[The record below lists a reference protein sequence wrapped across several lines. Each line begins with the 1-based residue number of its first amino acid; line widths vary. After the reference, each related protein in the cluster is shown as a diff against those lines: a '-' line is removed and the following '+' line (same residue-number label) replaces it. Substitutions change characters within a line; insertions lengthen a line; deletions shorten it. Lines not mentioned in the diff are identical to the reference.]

1 MNLHGMHRRIR
12 HLNVERSVLIVL
24 SALGA
29 ACSTSPAPAAPV
41 PVPAPVV
48 VSRPVTPPSAAKAA
62 TPALNLEA
70 LADDLFDRT
79 NMARRNSGRT
89 GLARSVNLMSAAQ
102 LQAEQMVKAGRMEHE
117 LPGQAYPTLKSRFAA
132 VQYAARAA
140 GENIA
145 EGQRSPPEVVAA
157 WMDSVKHR
165 ANILSKDYTEL
176 GTGVAAA
183 RNGRLYFVAV
193 FARPGTPAPA
203 RAARP

>member
-1 MNLHGMHRRIR
+1 M
-12 HLNVERSVLIVL
+12 L

-29 ACSTSPAPAAPV
+29 ACSTSPAPAPPPAPV
-41 PVPAPVV
+41 PVGT
-48 VSRPVTPPSAAKAA
+48 SRAVTPPPAAAKP
-62 TPALNLEA
+62 TPAVNLEA

-79 NMARRNSGRT
+79 NLARRNSGLT
-89 GLARSVNLMSAAQ
+89 GLARSVNLMAAAQ
-102 LQAEQMVKAGRMEHE
+102 LQADQMVKAGRMDHE
-117 LPGQAYPTLKSRFAA
+117 LAGQAYPTLRTRFAA

-165 ANILSKDYTEL
+165 ANILSKDYSEL

-193 FARPGTPAPA
+193 FARPGTPSPA

>member
-1 MNLHGMHRRIR
+1 MHRRIR
-12 HLNVERSVLIVL
+12 QWNPRWSLLVLL
-24 SALGA
+24 SALDV
-29 ACSTSPAPAAPV
+29 ACSTSPAPAPPPAPV
-41 PVPAPVV
+41 PVGT
-48 VSRPVTPPSAAKAA
+48 SRPATPPPVA
-62 TPALNLEA
+62 TPAAPAVNLEA
-70 LADDLFDRT
+70 LADDLFERT
-79 NMARRNSGRT
+79 NMARRNGGLT
-89 GLARSVNLMSAAQ
+89 ALARSVNLMSAAQ
-102 LQAEQMVKAGRMEHE
+102 LQADQLVKAGRMEHE
-117 LPGQAYPTLKSRFAA
+117 LSGQPYPTLKSRFAA

-145 EGQRSPPEVVAA
+145 EGQRSAPQVVAA

-165 ANILSKDYTEL
+165 GNILSKDYTEL